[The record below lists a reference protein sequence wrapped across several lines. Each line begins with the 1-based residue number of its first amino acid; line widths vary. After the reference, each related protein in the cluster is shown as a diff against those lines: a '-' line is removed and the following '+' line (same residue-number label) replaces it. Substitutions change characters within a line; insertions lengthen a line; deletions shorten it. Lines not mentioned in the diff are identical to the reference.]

1 MNNIKY
7 IITTF
12 SILLVLF
19 SSCGHKHNEGDGH
32 NHGTEENTHSES
44 DEHNH
49 GEGEEE
55 HKEGLFLSKDQAETI
70 GLEFGDLS
78 SIKVNDF
85 VKATGTLGLPPNA
98 LSSVS
103 AKTNGIIKGTKK
115 FVEGNYIKK
124 GAVIAYLENPDFIVT
139 QQDYLEAKAQL
150 NLKRLEVERQKTLVE
165 SNAGVTKNLQN
176 AQAEVAVLEA
186 KTQGL
191 AKQLTFLGIS
201 TSNLSPSNIR
211 QQIAIVAPMSGY
223 ISKISFHNG
232 MYAQS
237 SISLMDIISSEH
249 LHLEL
254 DVFEKDIANIK
265 IGQKMSYTV
274 PALGTTIYYGS
285 VDVIGKQFNSSSKT
299 VRVHGHLDGVKPQF
313 LKDLFI
319 NAKIFLTDS
328 ETTALPEDAIIK
340 DGESSY
346 IYVARSQ
353 KDAKAIEFEKINII
367 PGSTENGYTAVK
379 LIDDIPEGMQIV
391 TKGAYYVYAQSK
403 AGELEHEH

>member
-124 GAVIAYLENPDFIVT
+124 GAVIA
-139 QQDYLEAKAQL
+139 
-150 NLKRLEVERQKTLVE
+150 
-165 SNAGVTKNLQN
+165 
-176 AQAEVAVLEA
+176 
-186 KTQGL
+186 
-191 AKQLTFLGIS
+191 
-201 TSNLSPSNIR
+201 LS
-211 QQIAIVAPMSGY
+211 
-223 ISKISFHNG
+223 
-232 MYAQS
+232 
-237 SISLMDIISSEH
+237 
-249 LHLEL
+249 
-254 DVFEKDIANIK
+254 
-265 IGQKMSYTV
+265 
-274 PALGTTIYYGS
+274 
-285 VDVIGKQFNSSSKT
+285 
-299 VRVHGHLDGVKPQF
+299 
-313 LKDLFI
+313 
-319 NAKIFLTDS
+319 
-328 ETTALPEDAIIK
+328 
-340 DGESSY
+340 
-346 IYVARSQ
+346 
-353 KDAKAIEFEKINII
+353 
-367 PGSTENGYTAVK
+367 
-379 LIDDIPEGMQIV
+379 LIHI
-391 TKGAYYVYAQSK
+391 
-403 AGELEHEH
+403 